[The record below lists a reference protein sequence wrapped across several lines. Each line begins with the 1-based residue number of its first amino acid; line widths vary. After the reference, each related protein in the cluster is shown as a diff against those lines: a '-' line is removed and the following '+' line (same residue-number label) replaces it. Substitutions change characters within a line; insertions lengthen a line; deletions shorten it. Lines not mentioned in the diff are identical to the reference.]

1 MIFLLTSKIIKSIE
15 YVADVIDAVDI
26 LYCIHCFLTICLI
39 TKVLKKFNFGDCNKN
54 QKEGVPYMKILI
66 LGAAGQIGR
75 MVTTKLL
82 EETNHQVIL
91 YARNAHSRLGT
102 SDPGRVEIVD
112 GDFNDQ
118 EKLDNVMHEV
128 DLVYLNDMNSPT
140 ATAAIITSMKKAGVP
155 TIIGATILGIYDEV
169 AGEFGKWNTRMVGTA
184 GIDRHKE
191 SAEIIEASGVNYT
204 LLRLTWLY
212 NQKDNEDYMTTE
224 KGEPFIGAQVT
235 RQAVT
240 LLIMQIIEN
249 PNQFKNSS
257 LGVSEPD
264 TDWPKPSFY

>member
-1 MIFLLTSKIIKSIE
+1 
-15 YVADVIDAVDI
+15 
-26 LYCIHCFLTICLI
+26 
-39 TKVLKKFNFGDCNKN
+39 
-54 QKEGVPYMKILI
+54 MKILI

-91 YARNAHSRLGT
+91 YARNAHSRLCAFD
-102 SDPGRVEIVD
+102 SSRVEIVN
-112 GDFNDQ
+112 GDFNDK
-118 EKLDNVMHEV
+118 EKLANVMDGVE
-128 DLVYLNDMNSPT
+128 LVYLNDMNSPE
-140 ATAAIITSMKKAGVP
+140 ATAAIVTSMKKAGVL

-169 AGEFGKWNTRMVGTA
+169 AGEFGKWNTRMVGTV

-191 SAEIIEASGVNYT
+191 SAEIIETSGANYA

-212 NQKDNEDYMTTE
+212 NQKDNEKYMTTE

-240 LLIMQIIEN
+240 RLVMHIIEN
-249 PNQFKNSS
+249 GSHFENVS